1 MLRGVF
7 DVGGG
12 VAEYFFRSIGVFVE
26 AWEREMVWAVVLLG
40 EASYLAGATFCLGVI
55 GCWGVGFLHVALA
68 VPNRS
73 REVVVPEGVVLGPY
87 VVPED
92 VVFLARDSGAGR
104 YPADVWIQLGE
115 DGVVVPVGSLLG
127 GAAEILLRGCECLIE
142 N

>member
-1 MLRGVF
+1 MNIFLEVQGFSSRHG
-7 DVGGG
+7 
-12 VAEYFFRSIGVFVE
+12 R
-26 AWEREMVWAVVLLG
+26 ERVWAVVLLG
-40 EASYLAGATFCLGVI
+40 EASYLAGATFCLGVV

-73 REVVVPEGVVLGPY
+73 REVVVSEGVVLGPY

-92 VVFLARDSGAGR
+92 VAFLARDSGAGR

-127 GAAEILLRGCECLIE
+127 GATEILLRGCECLIE

>member
-1 MLRGVF
+1 MNIFLEVQGFSSRHG
-7 DVGGG
+7 
-12 VAEYFFRSIGVFVE
+12 R
-26 AWEREMVWAVVLLG
+26 ERVWSVVLLG
-40 EASYLAGATFCLGVI
+40 EASYLAGATFCLGVV

-115 DGVVVPVGSLLG
+115 GGVVVPVGSLLG
-127 GAAEILLRGCECLIE
+127 GATEILLRGCECLIE